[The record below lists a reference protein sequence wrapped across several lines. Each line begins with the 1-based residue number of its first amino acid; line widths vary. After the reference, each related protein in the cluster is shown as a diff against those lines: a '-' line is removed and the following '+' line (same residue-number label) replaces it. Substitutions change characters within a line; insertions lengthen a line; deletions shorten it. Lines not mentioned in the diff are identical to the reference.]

1 MGMKASNKIAT
12 FFKYFVL
19 ILVGIIMIYPLLW
32 MISATFKDNSE
43 IFAGISLWIKKP
55 TLDGYRNAL
64 NNFGGSINILQAML
78 NTYSYVIPK
87 VICTVVSACI
97 AAYGFGRFDF
107 PGRKLLFNIML
118 ATLFLPVLQVSG
130 DSMNPTL
137 EDKDILLLVKSDSM
151 KTGDLCGFYWQNKL
165 LLKRIIGLPGDV
177 IELDED
183 GVVTVNGQTLD
194 EPYVDELALGECD
207 IKFPYQVPENRYF
220 VLGDHRATSIDSRSS
235 VIGCVEK
242 SQIVGKVFLR
252 VWPLSSFS
260 LIH

>member
-1 MGMKASNKIAT
+1 MKEHNIKFAEIPTTAEVEAERERLAYRSRYAR
-12 FFKYFVL
+12 VL
-19 ILVGIIMIYPLLW
+19 RSTIYALLV
-32 MISATFKDNSE
+32 
-43 IFAGISLWIKKP
+43 
-55 TLDGYRNAL
+55 
-64 NNFGGSINILQAML
+64 
-78 NTYSYVIPK
+78 V
-87 VICTVVSACI
+87 
-97 AAYGFGRFDF
+97 AAVAV
-107 PGRKLLFNIML
+107 LL

-137 EDKDILLLVKSDSM
+137 QDRDIIVLVKTDQM

-165 LLKRIIGLPGDV
+165 LLKRVIGLPGD
-177 IELDED
+177 IIALDED
-183 GVVTVNGQTLD
+183 GVVTVNGEVLD

-260 LIH
+260 LIR

>member
-1 MGMKASNKIAT
+1 MKEHNIKFTAIPSTEEVKAERERLAYRSRYTRVLRSTIYALVVVAAVAVLLAS
-12 FFKYFVL
+12 
-19 ILVGIIMIYPLLW
+19 
-32 MISATFKDNSE
+32 
-43 IFAGISLWIKKP
+43 
-55 TLDGYRNAL
+55 
-64 NNFGGSINILQAML
+64 
-78 NTYSYVIPK
+78 
-87 VICTVVSACI
+87 
-97 AAYGFGRFDF
+97 
-107 PGRKLLFNIML
+107 
-118 ATLFLPVLQVSG
+118 LFLPVLQVSG

-137 EDKDILLLVKSDSM
+137 HDRDIIVLVKDGNM

-165 LLKRIIGLPGDV
+165 LLKRIIGLPGDI

-183 GVVTVNGQTLD
+183 GVVTVNGEVLD

-207 IKFPYQVPENRYF
+207 IRFPYQVPENRYF

-260 LIH
+260 LIR

>member
-1 MGMKASNKIAT
+1 MKEHDIKFAAIPTTEEVAAERERLAYQSRYKQ
-12 FFKYFVL
+12 VL
-19 ILVGIIMIYPLLW
+19 RSTVYTLV
-32 MISATFKDNSE
+32 
-43 IFAGISLWIKKP
+43 
-55 TLDGYRNAL
+55 
-64 NNFGGSINILQAML
+64 
-78 NTYSYVIPK
+78 
-87 VICTVVSACI
+87 VV
-97 AAYGFGRFDF
+97 AAVAV
-107 PGRKLLFNIML
+107 LL

-137 EDKDILLLVKSDSM
+137 QDKDVIVLVKSGSL

-165 LLKRIIGLPGDV
+165 LLKRVIGLPGD
-177 IELDED
+177 IISLDEN
-183 GVVTVNGQTLD
+183 GVVTVNGTVLD

-242 SQIVGKVFLR
+242 NQIVGKVFIR

>member
-1 MGMKASNKIAT
+1 MKEHDIKFAASPSTEEVKAERERLAYRSRYT
-12 FFKYFVL
+12 RVL
-19 ILVGIIMIYPLLW
+19 RSTIYALV
-32 MISATFKDNSE
+32 
-43 IFAGISLWIKKP
+43 
-55 TLDGYRNAL
+55 
-64 NNFGGSINILQAML
+64 
-78 NTYSYVIPK
+78 
-87 VICTVVSACI
+87 VV
-97 AAYGFGRFDF
+97 AAVAV
-107 PGRKLLFNIML
+107 LL

-137 EDKDILLLVKSDSM
+137 QDKDVIVLVKSGSL

-165 LLKRIIGLPGDV
+165 LLKRVIGLPGD
-177 IELDED
+177 IISLDEN
-183 GVVTVNGQTLD
+183 GVVTVNGTVLD

-242 SQIVGKVFLR
+242 NQIVGKVFIR

>member
-1 MGMKASNKIAT
+1 MKEHQIQFTPSPSPAEAKAERDRLA
-12 FFKYFVL
+12 YRRRYLRVL
-19 ILVGIIMIYPLLW
+19 RSTVYALLV
-32 MISATFKDNSE
+32 
-43 IFAGISLWIKKP
+43 
-55 TLDGYRNAL
+55 
-64 NNFGGSINILQAML
+64 
-78 NTYSYVIPK
+78 V
-87 VICTVVSACI
+87 
-97 AAYGFGRFDF
+97 AAVAV
-107 PGRKLLFNIML
+107 LL

-137 EDKDILLLVKSDSM
+137 QDKDIILLVKTGDM

-165 LLKRIIGLPGDV
+165 LLKRVIGLPGDV
-177 IELDED
+177 ITLDED

-235 VIGCVEK
+235 VIGSVEK

-260 LIH
+260 LMS

>member
-1 MGMKASNKIAT
+1 MKEHNIKFAAIPTTAEVEAERERLAYRSRYAR
-12 FFKYFVL
+12 VL
-19 ILVGIIMIYPLLW
+19 RSTIYALLV
-32 MISATFKDNSE
+32 
-43 IFAGISLWIKKP
+43 
-55 TLDGYRNAL
+55 
-64 NNFGGSINILQAML
+64 
-78 NTYSYVIPK
+78 V
-87 VICTVVSACI
+87 
-97 AAYGFGRFDF
+97 AAVAV
-107 PGRKLLFNIML
+107 LL

-137 EDKDILLLVKSDSM
+137 QDRDIIVLVKTDQM

-165 LLKRIIGLPGDV
+165 LLKRVIGLPGD
-177 IELDED
+177 IIALDED
-183 GVVTVNGQTLD
+183 GVVTVNGEVLD

-260 LIH
+260 LIR

>member
-1 MGMKASNKIAT
+1 MRQMKEQKIKFTPIPSTAEV
-12 FFKYFVL
+12 KAERDRLAYLRVL
-19 ILVGIIMIYPLLW
+19 RSTVYALLV
-32 MISATFKDNSE
+32 
-43 IFAGISLWIKKP
+43 
-55 TLDGYRNAL
+55 
-64 NNFGGSINILQAML
+64 
-78 NTYSYVIPK
+78 V
-87 VICTVVSACI
+87 
-97 AAYGFGRFDF
+97 AAVAV
-107 PGRKLLFNIML
+107 LL

-137 EDKDILLLVKSDSM
+137 QDKDIILLVKTGDM

-165 LLKRIIGLPGDV
+165 LLKRVIGLPGDV
-177 IELDED
+177 ITL
-183 GVVTVNGQTLD
+183 VVTVNGQTLD

-235 VIGCVEK
+235 VIGSVEK

-260 LIH
+260 LMS

>member
-1 MGMKASNKIAT
+1 MKEHDIKFAAIPSTDEVKAERERLAYRSRYT
-12 FFKYFVL
+12 RVL
-19 ILVGIIMIYPLLW
+19 RSTIYALV
-32 MISATFKDNSE
+32 
-43 IFAGISLWIKKP
+43 
-55 TLDGYRNAL
+55 
-64 NNFGGSINILQAML
+64 
-78 NTYSYVIPK
+78 
-87 VICTVVSACI
+87 VV
-97 AAYGFGRFDF
+97 AAVAV
-107 PGRKLLFNIML
+107 LL

-137 EDKDILLLVKSDSM
+137 QDKDVIVLVKSGSL

-165 LLKRIIGLPGDV
+165 LLKRVIGLPGD
-177 IELDED
+177 IISLDEN
-183 GVVTVNGQTLD
+183 GVVTVNGTVLD

-242 SQIVGKVFLR
+242 NQIVGKVFIR

>member
-1 MGMKASNKIAT
+1 MKEHDIKFAAIPSTEEVKAERERLAYRSRYT
-12 FFKYFVL
+12 RVL
-19 ILVGIIMIYPLLW
+19 RSTIYALVV
-32 MISATFKDNSE
+32 E
-43 IFAGISLWIKKP
+43 
-55 TLDGYRNAL
+55 
-64 NNFGGSINILQAML
+64 
-78 NTYSYVIPK
+78 
-87 VICTVVSACI
+87 
-97 AAYGFGRFDF
+97 AAVAV
-107 PGRKLLFNIML
+107 LL

-137 EDKDILLLVKSDSM
+137 QDKDVIVLVKSGSL

-165 LLKRIIGLPGDV
+165 LLKRVIGLPGD
-177 IELDED
+177 IISLDEN
-183 GVVTVNGQTLD
+183 GVVTVNGTVLD

-242 SQIVGKVFLR
+242 NQIVGKVFIR